1 MLGCLFQAVIS
12 LKFKRDVTDKDE
24 VQSTKLSARIQMSE
38 AKHTNHVT
46 ETPDVS
52 YIKNLDVTHEV
63 SDVHVTGIVK
73 FLVGLSL
80 LTIGTFLLV
89 WALFGV
95 FEKAATE
102 PKPSPM
108 TLTEKDRL
116 PPEPRL
122 QSAPGFAEDLEKTA
136 AIKNE
141 QQPAQKEE
149 SGNAITAGG
158 AQPKGALYEIDI
170 LRRHWHEVLKNG
182 PVDQS
187 GKTFGLPIEKAKEE
201 VLQQGLPVRGQTAG
215 SSRQ

>member
-1 MLGCLFQAVIS
+1 
-12 LKFKRDVTDKDE
+12 
-24 VQSTKLSARIQMSE
+24 MSSS
-38 AKHTNHVT
+38 KHTSHVT

-52 YIKNLDVTHEV
+52 YIKNIDVTHEV
-63 SDVHVTGIVK
+63 SDVHVSGIVK
-73 FLVGLSL
+73 FLAGLSV

-95 FEKAATE
+95 FQKAATE

-141 QQPAQKEE
+141 QARKKEEAGKE

-158 AQPKGALYEIDI
+158 AQPKDALYEINI
-170 LRRHWHEVLKNG
+170 LRRHWNEVLKNG
-182 PVDQS
+182 PVDES
-187 GKTFGLPIEKAKEE
+187 GKQFGLPIDKAKEE
-201 VLQQGLPVRGQTAG
+201 VLRQGLPVRTQAAD
-215 SSRQ
+215 SSRKQ